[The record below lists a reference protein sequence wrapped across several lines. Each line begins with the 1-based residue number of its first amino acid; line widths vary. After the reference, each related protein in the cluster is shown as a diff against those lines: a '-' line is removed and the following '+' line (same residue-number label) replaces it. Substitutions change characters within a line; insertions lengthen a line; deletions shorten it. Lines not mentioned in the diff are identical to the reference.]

1 MEGLCRKQKMGS
13 ESSIRTPCEVSSS
26 IAIETSLGLT
36 LALSMGQEFVSVD
49 VFRGMTGVEGALAA
63 PKDNDKG
70 PFELQSGVDATK
82 GVGSPG
88 KSMFNVAVGVHV
100 DGIMGVADRVHIGE
114 DDVSARAVV
123 EVVIVV
129 VVAVAVDSVVV
140 ILGIDVGVGEVSV
153 TGVVGAGVIMIVGI
167 VGCVAV
173 VNDIVVFKIDVFQ

>member
-1 MEGLCRKQKMGS
+1 MGS

-36 LALSMGQEFVSVD
+36 LALSMGQGFVSVD

-82 GVGSPG
+82 GAGSPG
-88 KSMFNVAVGVHV
+88 KSMSNVAVGVRV
-100 DGIMGVADRVHIGE
+100 AGIMGVADRVHIGE

-129 VVAVAVDSVVV
+129 VVAVAVDIDSVVV
-140 ILGIDVGVGEVSV
+140 ILGIDVGVEVSV

-173 VNDIVVFKIDVFQ
+173 VNDIVVFKIAVFQ